1 MPGWH
6 LPVAPGRAGRLQ
18 RRHNL
23 RWPAFFTG
31 IGNKSD
37 SGASMPMQPLVGR
50 ARGMLC
56 MSVRGIV
63 LVAIGIAAAPGVRA
77 QDVSAGWQVFQ
88 SQCSVCHSPR
98 PGRNI
103 VGPSLFGVVGRHSGT
118 VPAFRYSQANRRSG
132 LTWTP
137 STLDRYLT
145 APQRVV
151 PGTLMTYPGLRD
163 PKQRADLIAYL
174 ATLR

>member
-1 MPGWH
+1 M
-6 LPVAPGRAGRLQ
+6 
-18 RRHNL
+18 
-23 RWPAFFTG
+23 F
-31 IGNKSD
+31 
-37 SGASMPMQPLVGR
+37 
-50 ARGMLC
+50 
-56 MSVRGIV
+56 VRGLV
-63 LVAIGIAAAPGVRA
+63 LAAIEVVAVPGVRA
-77 QDVSAGWQVFQ
+77 QDASAGRQVFQ
-88 SQCSVCHSPR
+88 SQCGICHSPR

-118 VPAFRYSQANRRSG
+118 VPTFSYSQANRRSG

-137 STLDRYLT
+137 GTLDRYLT

-163 PKQRADLIAYL
+163 PRQRADLIAYL